1 MSTVYLR
8 LFALFLVLIVTNSR
22 QQSQTRYWRG
32 GNDEGTWNVP
42 MNGGVVKTEEWD
54 DGQPQTLSFSM
65 KVPDAIF
72 NQWGHKKT
80 YPYTYHA
87 FVATGQVLCAMH
99 DPTYEQLQKLL
110 ETNGD
115 DIRPL
120 HPGPDQNR
128 RQYVGPGGLQ
138 SYSKFVDGLE
148 DRVAIETQ
156 YEYQQACVMITCR
169 SPPRTYGSRV
179 KHGQQYCPIN
189 PVFSWRKS
197 RSRTDVQSLIKPA
210 DTNARA

>member
-87 FVATGQVLCAMH
+87 FVATGQKRMEMISAHCTQGQIKIVDNMLVQAVS
-99 DPTYEQLQKLL
+99 KA
-110 ETNGD
+110 
-115 DIRPL
+115 I
-120 HPGPDQNR
+120 QN
-128 RQYVGPGGLQ
+128 L
-138 SYSKFVDGLE
+138 
-148 DRVAIETQ
+148 
-156 YEYQQACVMITCR
+156 
-169 SPPRTYGSRV
+169 
-179 KHGQQYCPIN
+179 
-189 PVFSWRKS
+189 
-197 RSRTDVQSLIKPA
+197 
-210 DTNARA
+210 

>member
-87 FVATGQVLCAMH
+87 LS
-99 DPTYEQLQKLL
+99 PL

-169 SPPRTYGSRV
+169 S
-179 KHGQQYCPIN
+179 
-189 PVFSWRKS
+189 
-197 RSRTDVQSLIKPA
+197 
-210 DTNARA
+210 